1 MDRRL
6 THPSLLPAVPAPE
19 IPRRPLSLGV
29 HVQRIEIEDLVVT
42 DHRLVLAHARTA
54 ARQDPDTA
62 ALLGHSPTT
71 PLTLQAAAAL
81 LAALH
86 TTDEL
91 TGMGMRIV
99 RTTTRTT
106 AATQHPTPS
115 SWNCPTHPTR
125 TTDAHPHPAPAWAL
139 RSG

>member
-1 MDRRL
+1 MAQRL
-6 THPSLLPAVPAPE
+6 THPSLLPAVPAQE
-19 IPRRPLSLGV
+19 IRRRPLSLGV

-91 TGMGMRIV
+91 TGMGMRTV

-125 TTDAHPHPAPAWAL
+125 TTDAHPHPAPAWAS
-139 RSG
+139 RPG

>member
-1 MDRRL
+1 MADRL
-6 THPSLLPAVPAPE
+6 THPSLLPAVPAQE

-42 DHRLVLAHARTA
+42 DHRLVLALARTA
-54 ARQDPDTA
+54 ARKDPDTA

-91 TGMGMRIV
+91 TDMGMRTV

-106 AATQHPTPS
+106 AATQHRNPVVLELS
-115 SWNCPTHPTR
+115 
-125 TTDAHPHPAPAWAL
+125 DAPDQDH
-139 RSG
+139 